1 MSRPVL
7 VVSPVFHDYW
17 RAIEAAL
24 VELGEDVVVHR
35 YDDTAGEPGRL
46 VLLEVN
52 TQPGLT
58 PTSLLPEQAA
68 HLGTGFPELCAWMVE
83 HAACRA

>member
-35 YDDTAGEPGRL
+35 YDETAGVVRL
-46 VLLEVN
+46 LGLE
-52 TQPGLT
+52 
-58 PTSLLPEQAA
+58 EAA
-68 HLGTGFPELCAWMVE
+68 RAAVAARLAMLAGAGKLRFPAG
-83 HAACRA
+83 